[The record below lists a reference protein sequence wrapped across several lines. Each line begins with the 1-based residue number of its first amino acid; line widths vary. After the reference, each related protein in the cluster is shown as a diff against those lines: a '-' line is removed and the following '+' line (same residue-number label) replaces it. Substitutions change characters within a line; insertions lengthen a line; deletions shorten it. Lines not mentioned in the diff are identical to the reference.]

1 MTLAESVSDSVCVCV
16 FEPRSLS
23 GLARVTQPNSDGERA
38 TISLLNL
45 EAVL

>member
-1 MTLAESVSDSVCVCV
+1 MTLTESVPNSVCASAP
-16 FEPRSLS
+16 EQT
-23 GLARVTQPNSDGERA
+23 GLARVTNRNSDGERA